1 MLRSVIMERMGRPR
15 RAGRFALASAVALCS
30 LRLVRGRFSPLGSIL
45 ARPSLLISLSLPPSP
60 AGSGV
65 QQEQTV
71 QRLHRRRLGEDK
83 WSCCGD

>member
-1 MLRSVIMERMGRPR
+1 MLRSVIMERMGRPE
-15 RAGRFALASAVALCS
+15 GGKICVGVGGYPLLVALGAKP
-30 LRLVRGRFSPLGSIL
+30 LRFSWQYSN
-45 ARPSLLISLSLPPSP
+45 RPSLLISLSLPPSP

-83 WSCCGD
+83 WSCYGN